1 MRWYRE
7 REDWWRPVKERDA
20 AYREFYRTQYGD
32 RLATSSSTAKP
43 PG

>member
-1 MRWYRE
+1 
-7 REDWWRPVKERDA
+7 VKERDA

-32 RLATSSSTAKP
+32 RLATSSATAKP